1 MIERRHRP
9 TVEGLLERH
18 PAVALIG
25 PRQSGKTT
33 LALKI
38 AEGRPSAYLDLEAP
52 SDLARLGEPEL
63 YLGTLEDKLVILDE
77 VHRVPDLF
85 KVLRGLID
93 AGRRRGRR
101 AGWFLLLGFASMDL
115 LGQSSESLAGRI
127 AYAELTPFDASEVA
141 RSAAET
147 DRHWLRGGFPDSF
160 LAAGDGASAEWREA
174 FIRTYLERD
183 IPGLGPRV
191 PAETLRR
198 FWTMLAHDQAGLLNA
213 ARLAQSLGVSGQTV
227 GRYLDL
233 LVDLLLVRRLAPW
246 RSNIGKRMVKSPRV
260 FVRDSGIVHALL
272 GLESLDDVP
281 GHPVAGA
288 SWEGY
293 VIENLLSAAP
303 ANVRAGFYRTS
314 TGAEIDLVLALPK
327 RGLWAIEIK
336 RSLAPRPSKGF
347 WLACEDLRPDAKFV
361 VTPGAERFPL
371 GDGLEA
377 TGLADIMGQL
387 AAKESK
393 IM

>member
-1 MIERRHRP
+1 MIERRHQS

-38 AEGRPSAYLDLEAP
+38 ARDRPSAYLDLEAP

-63 YLGTLEDKLVILDE
+63 YLETLEDKLVILDE

-101 AGWFLLLGFASMDL
+101 VGRFLLLGSASMDL
-115 LGQSSESLAGRI
+115 LRQASESLAGRI
-127 AYAELTPFDASEVA
+127 AYAELTPFDASEVVGG
-141 RSAAET
+141 AAES

-160 LAAGDGASAEWREA
+160 LAADDGVSAEWREA

-183 IPGLGPRV
+183 IAGFGPRV

-198 FWTMLAHDQAGLLNA
+198 FWTMLAHDQAGLSNA
-213 ARLAQSLGVSGQTV
+213 ARLAQALGVSGQTV

-233 LVDLLLVRRLAPW
+233 LVDLLLVRRLEPW
-246 RSNIGKRMVKSPRV
+246 RSNVGKRMVKSPRV

-272 GLESLDDVP
+272 GLETLDDVL

-303 ANVRAGFYRTS
+303 TNVRAGFYRTS
-314 TGAEIDLVLALPK
+314 SGAEIDLILALPK

-347 WLACEDLRPDAKFV
+347 WLACDDLRPDAKFV
-361 VTPGAERFPL
+361 IYPGTERFPL
-371 GDGLEA
+371 SDGLEA
-377 TGLADIMGQL
+377 IGLADIMSQL
-387 AAKESK
+387 AASA
-393 IM
+393 